1 MQTTRRAVL
10 AATGAIGIARDAPA
24 QPFPNRPLRLVIPF
38 PPGGATDI
46 VGRRLATAMTEL
58 LHQPVVVENRPGAST
73 AIGAAAVVNSAPD
86 GHTMLMVSS
95 TTLAINPLISRNLPY
110 RPDQLAPV
118 ALVLRMPFV
127 MVTSPL
133 WPPNSVQE
141 AVAWCRANP
150 GRANLATHG
159 RAGSAHLVGEMF
171 AAAAAIEI
179 VPVHYSGSA
188 PATVDLVAGNV
199 QIMFDGIPTALASH
213 RAGRV
218 KALAV
223 CSARRAQAAPEIP
236 TMAESGLP
244 QVEAYSWF
252 GIGVPAATDP
262 AIIAR
267 LHAAVTEAVRTPAIH
282 DGFVA
287 DGLEPGAMTTA
298 EFAAMID
305 AEKALWR
312 AVVEP
317 LRLQID

>member
-1 MQTTRRAVL
+1 MA
-10 AATGAIGIARDAPA
+10 AATLGRPAIAAD
-24 QPFPNRPLRLVIPF
+24 FPSRSLRLVVPF

-46 VGRRLATAMTEL
+46 VGRRLATSMSEL

-73 AIGAAAVVNSAPD
+73 AIGAAAVANSAPD

-110 RPDQLAPV
+110 RPEQFAPV

-150 GRANLATHG
+150 GSANLATHG

-171 AAAAAIEI
+171 AAHARVQI
-179 VPVHYSGSA
+179 VPVHYTGSA
-188 PATVDLVAGNV
+188 PATLDLVAGRA
-199 QIMFDGIPTALASH
+199 QIMFDGIPTALASS

-218 KALAV
+218 KALAI
-223 CSARRAQAAPEIP
+223 CSARRAPAAPDIP
-236 TMAESGLP
+236 TMAESDLP

-262 AIIAR
+262 AVIAR
-267 LHAAVTEAVRTPAIH
+267 LHEAVTASVRTPALRDAFI
-282 DGFVA
+282 A
-287 DGLEPGAMTTA
+287 DGLEPGDMTSA
-298 EFAAMID
+298 EFAAMIEQ
-305 AEKALWR
+305 EKSLWR
-312 AVVEP
+312 GVVEP